1 MLNCDTKHSK
11 TFAFHGMLPTATHPR
26 LTKLPQI
33 NNTHAPS
40 NCISIHK
47 AAQIFIN
54 KQNTVHLFKNNCH
67 AFARSLSAS
76 SRECTAKIACTI
88 CSNLESLIPA
98 IKRFDN

>member
-26 LTKLPQI
+26 HTKLPQI

-67 AFARSLSAS
+67 AFARSLALGFEQGVHSENCLHNLLK
-76 SRECTAKIACTI
+76 SRIFNPGYKA
-88 CSNLESLIPA
+88 L
-98 IKRFDN
+98 